1 LKNIIVDASATEL
14 YTALC
19 TDFNQN
25 PSLKYLQDKQLW
37 CKKVNTYLGNHLFIL
52 PVAFGSQTHG
62 GRDMLNHTQRIIEE
76 TEDDGSALV
85 AIHPS
90 FKDLITSCRSA
101 YSTEDKLD
109 KERTVHADTFDA
121 LRLNLSWY
129 KWN

>member
-1 LKNIIVDASATEL
+1 
-14 YTALC
+14 
-19 TDFNQN
+19 
-25 PSLKYLQDKQLW
+25 
-37 CKKVNTYLGNHLFIL
+37 
-52 PVAFGSQTHG
+52 
-62 GRDMLNHTQRIIEE
+62 MLNHTQRIIQE
-76 TEDDGSALV
+76 TEDDGTALV

-109 KERTVHADTFDA
+109 KERTVHADTFDT